1 MYSAITRATLLSLVL
16 CASPLAAQSDSG
28 RAPGYLPLSGSERWH
43 DYVHSVIGPLALIS
57 PVVTAGIGTIGGT
70 PNFWDKNPGGFGQR
84 LGTAFVARTAN
95 ETVKAS
101 LSALLHE
108 DNTYYQC
115 TCRNVFARTG
125 HALLTSVLA
134 KNDNGH
140 STLAMGRIT
149 GAYAEGLTTTA
160 FYQHEYGINGAFRL
174 GTTAL
179 TTHAVT
185 NIVREFVGPIF

>member
-1 MYSAITRATLLSLVL
+1 
-16 CASPLAAQSDSG
+16 
-28 RAPGYLPLSGSERWH
+28 
-43 DYVHSVIGPLALIS
+43 
-57 PVVTAGIGTIGGT
+57 VVSAGIGTIGGT

-108 DNTYYQC
+108 DNTYYPC

-125 HALLTSVLA
+125 HALLTGVVA
-134 KNDNGH
+134 MNDNGRPEP
-140 STLAMGRIT
+140 AIGRIA

-179 TTHAVT
+179 ATHAVT